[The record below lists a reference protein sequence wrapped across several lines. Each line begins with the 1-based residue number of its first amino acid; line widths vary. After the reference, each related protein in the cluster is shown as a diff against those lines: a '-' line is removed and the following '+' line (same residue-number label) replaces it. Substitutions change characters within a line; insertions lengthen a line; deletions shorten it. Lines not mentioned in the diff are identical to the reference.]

1 VRHWRLI
8 ERNLPKPTEPG
19 IREPATMAGRRPD
32 ALTR

>member
-19 IREPATMAGRRPD
+19 IPEPATMAGRRPD
-32 ALTR
+32 SLTR